1 MMRRIGFLIVLL
13 MMGLATLSA
22 CGRKGPPQPP
32 PDAADEFPRKY
43 PSE

>member
-1 MMRRIGFLIVLL
+1 MRRILL
-13 MMGLATLSA
+13 PLLLLLACVTALSA

-32 PDAADEFPRKY
+32 PGAADEFPRKY